1 MVSASLYSTGSSM
14 VRIFSREAS
23 SVDSMEY
30 KLVVLPEP
38 IGPVT
43 PTITEFE
50 QVVREFKLTPDQ
62 YLRSTRLRE
71 WARRN
76 KNSKY
81 IPEPLLEAWGFEIES
96 TL

>member
-1 MVSASLYSTGSSM
+1 MSKRRGNPNWG
-14 VRIFSREAS
+14 
-23 SVDSMEY
+23 
-30 KLVVLPEP
+30 KPEP

-50 QVVREFKLTPDQ
+50 KRVLEFKLQPNQ
-62 YLRSTRLRE
+62 YTGSTRLRE
-71 WARRN
+71 WVSRN

-81 IPEPLLEAWGFEIES
+81 VPEPLLEAWGFDIEV

>member
-1 MVSASLYSTGSSM
+1 V
-14 VRIFSREAS
+14 
-23 SVDSMEY
+23 
-30 KLVVLPEP
+30 
-38 IGPVT
+38 
-43 PTITEFE
+43 TEFE
-50 QVVREFKLTPDQ
+50 QVVREYKLAPDQ